1 MRLDGLVDDIGAVD
15 PDSMDDAALAEHL
28 LQVTHA
34 REALEA
40 AQLRAMG
47 AFEARKAHKA
57 DGAWS
62 AASWLRERSG
72 LSRTESNSLERHARI
87 IRTRPLLSQALDG
100 LGAPK
105 VRTVLRYTTSRTME
119 AFAEAE
125 ATILEEI
132 GQLSVD
138 ETATVMRWWARRVDQ
153 DGRQPRSWDHNEL
166 DLLQT
171 LDGAWSLGGGLD
183 TLTGA
188 ELEAALDAEAEAI
201 YRAGGTDGVRLGP
214 AQRRAM
220 ALMELIR
227 RSLDPGKADTAVP
240 PTVMVSIDL
249 DDLLKATGQADLIGV
264 DEHLDPE
271 TVRRIACDAGITRII
286 NGPRGDILDLG
297 RSVRT
302 APPRFKKAL
311 AVRDRH
317 CVFPGCRM
325 TPNRCRAHHIRW
337 WDRDHG
343 ETSLE
348 NLCLLCSHHHHLVH
362 EGGWTLTRAPDGTIE
377 VRRPDGTI
385 LQI

>member
-28 LQVTHA
+28 LEVTAA

-47 AFEARKAHKA
+47 AFEARKVHKA

-62 AASWLRERSG
+62 AASWLRERSH
-72 LSRTESNSLERHARI
+72 LSRSETNSLERHARM
-87 IRTRPLLSQALDG
+87 IRCDPLLSHALDT
-100 LGAPK
+100 LGSAK
-105 VRTVLRYTTSRTME
+105 VRTVLRYTTGRAAD
-119 AFAEAE
+119 AFSEAE
-125 ATILEEI
+125 PVIVEQAAKLT
-132 GQLSVD
+132 VD
-138 ETATVMRWWARRVDQ
+138 ELATLMRAWQRRVDQ
-153 DGRQPRSWDHNEL
+153 DGREPRSWDDNQFDVTKTYEGTWNL
-166 DLLQT
+166 
-171 LDGAWSLGGGLD
+171 AGGLD

-188 ELEAALDAEAEAI
+188 ELVAALDAEAEVI
-201 YRAGGTDGVRLGP
+201 WRSGGTDGTHLTL

-227 RSLDPGKADTAVP
+227 RSADPGKADTAVP

-249 DDLLKATGQADLIGV
+249 DTLLKQTGRADVIGV
-264 DEHLDPE
+264 DEQIDPE
-271 TVRRIACDAGITRII
+271 TVRRIACDAGLTTLIGR
-286 NGPRGDILDLG
+286 RGEILDLG

-377 VRRPDGTI
+377 VRRPNGTI
-385 LQI
+385 LRI